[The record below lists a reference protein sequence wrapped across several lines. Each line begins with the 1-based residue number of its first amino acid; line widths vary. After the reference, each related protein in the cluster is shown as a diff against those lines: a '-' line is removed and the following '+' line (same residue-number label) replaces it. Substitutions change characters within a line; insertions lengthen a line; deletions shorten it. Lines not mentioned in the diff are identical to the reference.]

1 MHGRHEMLL
10 VVIGKKIHFLLSP
23 PLSSSSSHELARF
36 ESTHLQG
43 FLLLEQSLKQRFQLL
58 I

>member
-1 MHGRHEMLL
+1 MLL
-10 VVIGKKIHFLLSP
+10 VVIGKNFHFLLSP